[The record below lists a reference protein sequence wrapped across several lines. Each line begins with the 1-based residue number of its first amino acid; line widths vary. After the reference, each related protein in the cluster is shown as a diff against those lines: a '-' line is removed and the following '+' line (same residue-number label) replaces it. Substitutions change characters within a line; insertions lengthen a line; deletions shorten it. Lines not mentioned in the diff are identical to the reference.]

1 MRNRAWYPIA
11 MLFLIFALL
20 VCQLPFEARVPLLH
34 LAGFTVTN
42 LELTAYLALAVAAWT
57 AVKRNTSFDPLDW
70 ALLAWCAAWLMAGLS
85 APIDNYES
93 ALRHAARM
101 MIGPMICLFARAVLA
116 PRERERLGTLLVTTA
131 VVAAAMG
138 ILDLFFPSLLKLLV
152 NLFRETPTLSP
163 FGRRA
168 AGTFEHANQFSAF
181 LELALPAALLLTKR
195 TFRVVS
201 VGLLVLG
208 ILLSL
213 SRAGWVASI
222 IGATVALTLA
232 ASFWPVKTRQAGNVV
247 AALVTILILIL
258 LIPAVRLRIFSW
270 FIAPPLA
277 ASYKFETT
285 PSYGIRI
292 TNLGKFTWKSHET
305 GQTLLVLHFTNL
317 EPTSGEGSD
326 FLELPQDVAPGENVL
341 IPLHRK
347 RIGPGK
353 FLHIYDLWHPDYGY
367 ASQWNSPP
375 LAGITLCTSTSLK
388 FSPDPSVLA
397 PHLKRA
403 SRFQLWYAAWNI
415 FAEHPFLGI
424 GPGQFQTNYPRWL
437 PHVTPDPSLHA
448 NQLYLGILAEG
459 GVIALLAFAGI
470 VFTALRL
477 LAIRGRGK
485 FPAMAVALGALACW
499 LAHGTLDTFLLFNG
513 VAWTFW
519 LLISLLPKETVRP

>member
-1 MRNRAWYPIA
+1 MRNKAWYPIA

-20 VCQLPFEARVPLLH
+20 VCQLPFEARVPVLH
-34 LAGFTVTN
+34 LAGFTLTN
-42 LELTAYLALAVAAWT
+42 LELTAYLALAVAGWS
-57 AVKRNTSFDPLDW
+57 AVKRNTPFDPLDW

-93 ALRHAARM
+93 ALRHTARM
-101 MIGPMICLFARAVLA
+101 MIGPIMCLFVRATLTDG
-116 PRERERLGTLLVTTA
+116 ERKRLGTLLVITA
-131 VVAAAMG
+131 TIAAAIG
-138 ILDLFFPSLLKLLV
+138 ILDLAYPSLLEPV
-152 NLFRETPTLSP
+152 VTIFRKMPTHSR
-163 FGRRA
+163 FGLRA

-181 LELALPAALLLTKR
+181 LELALPAAILLTKR
-195 TFRVVS
+195 IFRGVS
-201 VGLLVLG
+201 IGLLVLG

-222 IGATVALTLA
+222 IGATVTLILA
-232 ASFWPVKTRQAGNVV
+232 TSFRPVKTRQAGNVIAV
-247 AALVTILILIL
+247 VVTILILIL

-277 ASYKFETT
+277 ASYKFEAT
-285 PSYGIRI
+285 PRYGIRI
-292 TNLGKFTWKSHET
+292 TNLGKITWKSHEK
-305 GQTLLVLHFTNL
+305 GQVLLVLHFTNL
-317 EPTSGEGSD
+317 EPASGEGSD
-326 FLELPQDVAPGENVL
+326 FLELPRDVAPGEDVL
-341 IPLHRK
+341 LPIQRE

-375 LAGITLCTSTSLK
+375 LAGITLRTSTSLK

-397 PHLKRA
+397 PHRKRA
-403 SRFQLWYAAWNI
+403 TRFQLWYAAWDI

-437 PHVTPDPSLHA
+437 PHVTPDPALHA

-477 LAIRGRGK
+477 LATRGRGK

-519 LLISLLPKETVRP
+519 LLISLLPKETARP